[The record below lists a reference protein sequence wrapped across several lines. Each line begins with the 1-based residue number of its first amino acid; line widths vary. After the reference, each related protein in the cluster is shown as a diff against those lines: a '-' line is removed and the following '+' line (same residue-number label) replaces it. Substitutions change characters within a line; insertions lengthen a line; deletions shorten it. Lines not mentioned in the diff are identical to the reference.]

1 MSLGGRCGIMAA
13 AQMSGMF
20 LISKRNQTEMH
31 SVCRRLTSSVCPS
44 PGLLTTVSLECSFP
58 CQPKS
63 LNWGGE
69 GGVVRSYVKTSVVL
83 EVILDLRRSLSA
95 VSGEK
100 RNRDTGMH
108 QDAG

>member
-1 MSLGGRCGIMAA
+1 MAA

-31 SVCRRLTSSVCPS
+31 GVCRRLTSSVCPS
-44 PGLLTTVSLECSFP
+44 PGLLTTVSLECSSP
-58 CQPKS
+58 CQPES
-63 LNWGGE
+63 LNLGE
-69 GGVVRSYVKTSVVL
+69 VRSYVKTSVVL
-83 EVILDLRRSLSA
+83 EVILDLRRSLPA